1 MKPKNHSKKINF
13 LFFREV
19 KNNRT
24 FLILLGFF
32 FELFYLRFWVDE
44 SFLEYLNVMSK
55 KEKDKKIIN

>member
-24 FLILLGFF
+24 FLMLLGFF
-32 FELFYLRFWVDE
+32 FELFYLRFWVDVV
-44 SFLEYLNVMSK
+44 LMKDLKIVNLRLNK
-55 KEKDKKIIN
+55 FTKN